1 MHPLA
6 RLAQRTTAL
15 RAAAPLRSARGLRT
29 LAPLSASAADSMR
42 AGPPPAP
49 AAEPEG
55 YERARMR
62 LRQKEM
68 LKEIK
73 AGKGKGLK
81 KRFWVDVTVRE
92 VDGSFSP
99 LPLLYYVPPERM

>member
-6 RLAQRTTAL
+6 RLARRAPTLRTT
-15 RAAAPLRSARGLRT
+15 PLRGLRT
-29 LAPLSASAADSMR
+29 LAPLSANVASTMR

-55 YERARMR
+55 YERARTR
-62 LRQKEM
+62 KRQAEM
-68 LKEIK
+68 LREVK

-81 KRFWVDVTVRE
+81 RRFWREVSVRE

-99 LPLLYYVPPERM
+99 LVFPTTQCF